1 MYETNTVGTVKSNG
15 KTHTKKC
22 FFLITKQKTTFFSS
36 KEKIDEKKY
45 EPLRF
50 WGGGADLSGPTTN
63 KTPFFMCVF
72 PLLMQILNFDEI

>member
-1 MYETNTVGTVKSNG
+1 MWRKEMYETNTVGTVKSNG

-45 EPLRF
+45 
-50 WGGGADLSGPTTN
+50 DH
-63 KTPFFMCVF
+63 
-72 PLLMQILNFDEI
+72 